1 MPSGSGLG
9 PTLVLGAGR
18 VGLGCS
24 SVRLVKEEMGLI
36 VMSRWCLTFQREPP
50 SAGGCVPRL
59 LLLSGRAAL
68 GMQ

>member
-1 MPSGSGLG
+1 MDLG
-9 PTLVLGAGR
+9 W
-18 VGLGCS
+18 S

-50 SAGGCVPRL
+50 SAGGCVPGL
-59 LLLSGRAAL
+59 LLLSIRAAP